1 MQPRRRTRE
10 LLQVTLGAADDC
22 NVDAGEV
29 RDTTV
34 AIEGIAVIETG
45 GGVEIRVDG
54 QILRLTSE
62 QAWAMASALLELH
75 RLRPR

>member
-1 MQPRRRTRE
+1 MTSAVVGE
-10 LLQVTLGAADDC
+10 V
-22 NVDAGEV
+22 GEV

-34 AIEGIAVIETG
+34 AIEGLAVIATA

-54 QILRLTSE
+54 QVMRVTCE

-75 RLRPR
+75 RRTTR